1 MFTNKAQERVLYFC
15 CDTYYGQMYQ
25 IFFCV
30 GRLILFFLKK
40 IKIKRSPASWQPRRP
55 LHLTNHNSHSCTLEH
70 QTHRQMQQWNLGSN
84 FCWCHQRAKKLQ
96 EHQKVSL
103 SSSSSIVSL
112 QKGLQEH
119 KEKKKTAPRTNCK
132 VSLYFVLS
140 LQQEEQEG
148 RCPWTRTSASRGSS
162 PGCSR
167 GGLCISRSCLHAL
180 RFASS
185 PSSSP
190 LASCIKLLFFI
201 TNYEKL
207 QVLNTVCSLCI

>member
-119 KEKKKTAPRTNCK
+119 KEKKKNCTK
-132 VSLYFVLS
+132 NKLQSKFVLCTFFAARRARREMS
-140 LQQEEQEG
+140 MNADLGKRRELTGLQQRRALYQPEL
-148 RCPWTRTSASRGSS
+148 P
-162 PGCSR
+162 P
-167 GGLCISRSCLHAL
+167 CLEV
-180 RFASS
+180 
-185 PSSSP
+185 
-190 LASCIKLLFFI
+190 CKLSFILTTCKLHQATFFHH
-201 TNYEKL
+201 
-207 QVLNTVCSLCI
+207 